1 MTSCGAVATA
11 AAVDVENCYESLPYE
26 TGNHY
31 CGDDVEACKTAA
43 CRSLPAR
50 SRQTLPVLP
59 TTPSLAL
66 REPRLTVRS
75 SSPESEMS
83 YVVLETRRI
92 RLILVIGLGAMILLQ
107 FLQLILT
114 STSEVGLLKAYEMT
128 GRNMRSFE
136 THHHFLCF
144 CAT

>member
-1 MTSCGAVATA
+1 MSKSPSTDPLFQVTTDCYSVRRSFLVGNMRKKTTNK
-11 AAVDVENCYESLPYE
+11 VEDAELSPKSSA
-26 TGNHY
+26 G
-31 CGDDVEACKTAA
+31 
-43 CRSLPAR
+43 
-50 SRQTLPVLP
+50 
-59 TTPSLAL
+59 
-66 REPRLTVRS
+66 

-128 GRNMRSFE
+128 VRNMRSFE
-136 THHHFLCF
+136 THHRFLCF